1 MVILLLG
8 AITLLWAILALR
20 AVRGMNRLPG
30 LPAASLI
37 PDADCP
43 PVSILFS
50 ARDEAEHLPQALASL
65 LTQDYPHYQVIAVD
79 DRSSDATGRILDE
92 FAAHSPHL
100 KVIHLTEL
108 PPGWLGKPHGLQCAY
123 EASSGAWLVFTDAD
137 VRFEP
142 EVLRRAMALVL
153 QQYRWDHLTLLGVV
167 DMVGFW
173 EKVALTYFTAGFIL
187 GVQPWRVSD
196 PHSRH
201 YFGAGMFQL
210 IRRSAYEAIG
220 THRRLALEVVDD
232 MKLGKLVKQGGF
244 RSGVAS
250 AGEAVA
256 VRWHAGL
263 ANIIRGTTKN
273 FFAAY
278 NFNPG
283 RVLMSMLGLIVM
295 SLLPVAAV
303 LVASDLLDRVLGL
316 TATVIAAG
324 LQGYSARGSG
334 RSMLYGLTHPL
345 GTVILCYMLA
355 RSMAVTLWRG
365 GVLWRDTFYPLEQL
379 KRGRV

>member
-1 MVILLLG
+1 MVTFLLG
-8 AITLLWAILALR
+8 AITLLWAILAFR
-20 AVRGMNRLPG
+20 AVRGING
-30 LPAASLI
+30 LPRLSETSLI

-50 ARDEAEHLPQALASL
+50 ARDEAEQLPQALASL

-79 DRSSDATGRILDE
+79 DRSSDATGRILHE
-92 FAAHSPHL
+92 FAAHYPHL

-108 PPGWLGKPHGLQCAY
+108 PPGWLGKSHGLQCAY
-123 EASSGAWLVFTDAD
+123 ETSSGAWLVFTDAD

-153 QQYRWDHLTLLGVV
+153 QYRWDHLTPLGVV

-173 EKVALTYFTAGFIL
+173 EKVALTYCMAGFFL
-187 GVQPWRVSD
+187 EAQPWRVSD
-196 PHSRH
+196 LHSRH
-201 YFGAGMFQL
+201 YIGVGMFQL

-220 THRRLALEVVDD
+220 THRRLALEVIDD

-244 RSGVAS
+244 RSGVAV

-256 VRWHAGL
+256 VRWQAGL

-273 FFAAY
+273 FFAAD

-283 RVLMSMLGLIVM
+283 RVLMRALGLIVM

-345 GTVILCYMLA
+345 GTVIFCYMLV

-379 KRGRV
+379 KHGRV

>member
-1 MVILLLG
+1 MVTLLLG
-8 AITLLWAILALR
+8 AITVLWAILALR
-20 AVRGMNRLPG
+20 AVRGMNGLPR

-50 ARDEAEHLPQALASL
+50 ARDEAEQLPQALASL

-92 FAAHSPHL
+92 FAAHSPRL
-100 KVIHLTEL
+100 QVIHLTEL
-108 PPGWLGKPHGLQCAY
+108 PSGWLGKPHGLQCAY

-153 QQYRWDHLTLLGVV
+153 QQYRWDHLTLLGVI

-244 RSGVAS
+244 RSSVAS

-334 RSMLYGLTHPL
+334 RSVLYGLTHPL
-345 GTVILCYMLA
+345 GTVIFCYMLA

>member
-1 MVILLLG
+1 MVTLLLG
-8 AITLLWAILALR
+8 AITLLWAILAFC
-20 AVRGMNRLPG
+20 AVRGING
-30 LPAASLI
+30 LPRLSAASLI

-50 ARDEAEHLPQALASL
+50 ARDEAEQLPQALASL

-92 FAAHSPHL
+92 FAAHYPHL
-100 KVIHLTEL
+100 KVIHLTEEL

-137 VRFEP
+137 VRFET
-142 EVLRRAMALVL
+142 EVLRRAMGLVL
-153 QQYRWDHLTLLGVV
+153 QYRWDHLTLLGVV

-173 EKVALTYFTAGFIL
+173 EKVALTYFMAGFIL
-187 GVQPWRVSD
+187 GFQPWYVSD

-201 YFGAGMFQL
+201 YIGVGTFQL

-232 MKLGKLVKQGGF
+232 MKLGKLLKQGGF
-244 RSGVAS
+244 RSGVAV

-273 FFAAY
+273 LFAAD

-283 RVLMSMLGLIVM
+283 RVLMRALGLIVM
-295 SLLPVAAV
+295 NLLPVAAV
-303 LVASDLLDRVLGL
+303 LVASDLLDRVLGV

-324 LQGYSARGSG
+324 LQGYSTRGSG

-345 GTVILCYMLA
+345 GTVIFCYMLA

>member
-1 MVILLLG
+1 MVTLLLG
-8 AITLLWAILALR
+8 AIILLWAILAFR
-20 AVRGMNRLPG
+20 TVRGMNGLPG

-50 ARDEAEHLPQALASL
+50 ARDEAERLPQTLASL

-92 FAAHSPHL
+92 SAAHYPHL
-100 KVIHLTEL
+100 NVIHLTEL

-153 QQYRWDHLTLLGVV
+153 QYRWDHLTLLGVV

-196 PHSRH
+196 PHSEH
-201 YFGAGMFQL
+201 YIGVGMFQL

-244 RSGVAS
+244 HSGVAV

-273 FFAAY
+273 FFAAD

-283 RVLMSMLGLIVM
+283 RVLMRALGLIVT
-295 SLLPVAAV
+295 SLLPAAAV
-303 LVASDLLDRVLGL
+303 FVASDLLDRVLGL

-345 GTVILCYMLA
+345 GTVIFCYMLA